1 MIEILE
7 CNKNN
12 NYCNVCQKSDK
23 SKYYQVQFLSPI
35 NQGVSVNLCKDCLSD
50 LKKKL
55 KEVVNK

>member
-35 NQGVSVNLCKDCLSD
+35 NQGVSVKI
-50 LKKKL
+50 
-55 KEVVNK
+55 V